1 MAGRNNTT
9 TDTRRN
15 DKAAARERERILL
28 EKNLREDTVLS
39 GMGGSEGVGAGKG
52 RNPGKAKGKK
62 KVRTLFRL
70 KPYIIPQLP
79 ALITSCLLVLIVN
92 ASQLAKPY
100 ILSIVI
106 DDFLLSGRPDSGWY
120 SVFWFGMAYL
130 AIVTVGS
137 LTNIGQAFMVN
148 RMGQSI
154 LMNIRRDVFRHIL
167 HMPMRKLDHFSSGRL
182 ITRATN
188 DVETLNELFADF
200 MVNLFKDVFLL
211 IGITIT
217 MLLMNWRL
225 ALISFVAVPA
235 IAGVTMFVRG
245 KLRKNFVVVKRLIG
259 SINGFFAENISGMR
273 LVQLFRRE
281 AQKMKEFDVL
291 NNAYFKAT
299 LTQIRMNSLLRPVM
313 EIINSMAIALVV
325 WFAVG
330 RIADNALQVGVLFA
344 FTNYIKQFFEPI
356 NDLSEQYSTVQSAT
370 VSVER
375 IFELLDDKPGQ
386 ETMESGDPIERPN
399 GRVEFRNVW
408 FAYNNEDW
416 VLKDVSFSIEP
427 GMSAAFVGATGA
439 GKTTIISLMARFYEI
454 QQGEI
459 LLDGKDIREIR
470 LSDLRKWIAVVLQDV
485 FLFSGTIS
493 ENIRLNDREITDDE
507 VAEALSLARADNFI
521 DRLPNGMLE
530 PVTERGSTFSAGQRQ
545 LLSFARAIA
554 HDPALFILDEATAN
568 IDTETEQRIQE
579 SIANVSAGRTTIIIA
594 HRLSTIRKCD
604 RIFVMDHARLVE
616 QGTHEELLEMNGYY
630 AGLHRAAYES
640 VGAPGFMP

>member
-1 MAGRNNTT
+1 M
-9 TDTRRN
+9 TDKRQARQADRL
-15 DKAAARERERILL
+15 DKAAAREKDRAAL
-28 EKNLREDTVLS
+28 EKNMREDSILS
-39 GMGGSEGVGAGKG
+39 SFGKPDGKG
-52 RNPGKAKGKK
+52 RKGKK
-62 KVRTLFRL
+62 KIRTLFRL
-70 KPYIIPQLP
+70 KPYLIPQIP
-79 ALITSCLLVLIVN
+79 ALVTSCILVLIVN
-92 ASQLAKPY
+92 ASELVKPY

-106 DDFLLSGRPDSGWY
+106 DDFLLGGKPDAGLNSI
-120 SVFWFGMAYL
+120 FWFGMAYL
-130 AIVTVGS
+130 ASVTVGS
-137 LTNIGQAFMVN
+137 LTNIGQALMVN

-211 IGITIT
+211 IGITVT

-235 IAGVTMFVRG
+235 IVGVTMFVRTR
-245 KLRKNFVVVKRLIG
+245 LRKNFVIVKRLIG

-273 LVQLFRRE
+273 LVQMFRRE
-281 AQKMKEFDVL
+281 VQKMKEFDLL
-291 NNAYFKAT
+291 NNGYFKAT

-313 EIINSMAIALVV
+313 EVINSLAIALVI
-325 WFAVG
+325 WLSVG
-330 RIADNALQVGVLFA
+330 RIADNMLQVGVLYA
-344 FTNYIKQFFEPI
+344 FTNYIRQFFEPI
-356 NDLSEQYSTVQSAT
+356 NDLSEQYNTVQSAT

-375 IFELLDDKPGQ
+375 IFELLDDKDGQ
-386 ETMESGDPIERPN
+386 ESMEAGDPIDRPV

-416 VLKDVSFSIEP
+416 VLRDVSFTIEP
-427 GMSAAFVGATGA
+427 GMSTAFVGTTGA
-439 GKTTIISLMARFYEI
+439 GKTTIISLMARFYEN
-454 QQGEI
+454 QKGEI
-459 LLDGKDIREIR
+459 LLDGKNIKEIR
-470 LSDLRKWIAVVLQDV
+470 LSDLRTWIAIVLQDV

-493 ENIRLNDREITDDE
+493 ENIRLNDDEITDDE
-507 VAEALSLARADNFI
+507 VAVALSLASADSFI
-521 DRLPNGMLE
+521 DRLPGGMQE

-594 HRLSTIRKCD
+594 HRLSTIRRCD
-604 RIFVMDHARLVE
+604 RIFVMDKAQLVE
-616 QGTHEELLEMNGYY
+616 QGNHEELLAQNGIY
-630 AGLHRAAYES
+630 AELHRAAYET
-640 VGAPGFMP
+640 VDAAELMA

>member
-1 MAGRNNTT
+1 MADKRAN
-9 TDTRRN
+9 RR
-15 DKAAARERERILL
+15 DERERRRLEAAQTRERERAAL
-28 EKNLREDTVLS
+28 EKNLREDTILTAQA
-39 GMGGSEGVGAGKG
+39 GGKG
-52 RNPGKAKGKK
+52 GKK
-62 KVRTLFRL
+62 RKKFKVLLRL
-70 KPYIIPQLP
+70 KPYLIPQIP
-79 ALITSCLLVLIVN
+79 ALVASCLLVLIVN
-92 ASQLAKPY
+92 TSELVKPY

-106 DDFLLSGRPDSGWY
+106 DDFLMTGQPDNGLY
-120 SVFWFGMAYL
+120 SIFWFGIAYL
-130 AIVTVGS
+130 GIITIGS
-137 LTNIGQAFMVN
+137 LTNIGQALMVN

-211 IGITIT
+211 IGITAT
-217 MLLMNWRL
+217 MLIMNWRL
-225 ALISFVAVPA
+225 ALISFIAVPA
-235 IAGVTMFVRG
+235 IALVTTFVRSR
-245 KLRKNFVVVKRLIG
+245 LRKNFVIVKRLIG

-281 AQKMKEFDVL
+281 TQKLKEFDLL
-291 NNAYFKAT
+291 NVAYFKAT

-313 EIINSMAIALVV
+313 EVINSLAIALVI

-330 RIADNALQVGVLFA
+330 RIADNVLQVGVLYA
-344 FTNYIKQFFEPI
+344 FTNYIRQFFEPI
-356 NDLSEQYSTVQSAT
+356 NDLSEQYTTVQSAT

-375 IFELLDDKPGQ
+375 IFELLDDRIDQ
-386 ETMESGDPIERPN
+386 EVMEEGDSIERPE
-399 GRVEFRNVW
+399 GRVEFRHVW
-408 FAYNNEDW
+408 FAYNEEDW
-416 VLKDVSFSIEP
+416 VLKDVSFTIEP

-454 QQGEI
+454 QRGEI
-459 LLDGKDIREIR
+459 LLDGKDIRSIC

-493 ENIRLNDREITDDE
+493 ENIRLNDREITNDE
-507 VAEALSLARADNFI
+507 IVEALSLARADSFI
-521 DRLPNGMLE
+521 ERLPNGMLE

-568 IDTETEQRIQE
+568 IDTETEQHIQE

-604 RIFVMDHARLVE
+604 RIFVMDKAVLVE
-616 QGTHEELLEMNGYY
+616 QGTHEELLAKGGFY
-630 AGLHRAAYES
+630 AALHHAAYAAT
-640 VGAPGFMP
+640 GTAAGFMP

>member
-1 MAGRNNTT
+1 MKNQRTSWRQ
-9 TDTRRN
+9 TRQARRQEQ
-15 DKAAARERERILL
+15 AAAREQERAEL
-28 EKNLREDTVLS
+28 EKNLQEDAILTAQA
-39 GMGGSEGVGAGKG
+39 EGPG
-52 RNPGKAKGKK
+52 RRGRKKFKA
-62 KVRTLFRL
+62 LLRL
-70 KPYIIPQLP
+70 KPYLMPQLP
-79 ALITSCLLVLIVN
+79 ALIVSCVLVLIVN
-92 ASQLAKPY
+92 ASELVKPY

-106 DDFLLSGRPDSGWY
+106 DDFLLTGRPDSGLF
-120 SVFWFGMAYL
+120 SIFWLGMAYL

-137 LTNIGQAFMVN
+137 LTNIGQALMVN

-154 LMNIRRDVFRHIL
+154 LMNIRRDVFRYIL
-167 HMPMRKLDHFSSGRL
+167 HMPMKKLDHYSSGRL

-200 MVNLFKDVFLL
+200 LVNLFKDVFLL
-211 IGITIT
+211 LGITAT
-217 MLLMNWRL
+217 MLVMNWQL
-225 ALISFVAVPA
+225 ALISFIAVPA
-235 IAGVTMFVRG
+235 IAGVTTFVRG
-245 KLRKNFVVVKRLIG
+245 KLRKNFVIVKRLIG

-281 AQKMKEFDVL
+281 AQKLKEFDRL
-291 NNAYFKAT
+291 NTAYFKAT

-313 EIINSMAIALVV
+313 EVINTMAITLVI

-330 RIADNALQVGVLFA
+330 RIADHVLQVGVLYA
-344 FTNYIKQFFEPI
+344 FTNYIRQFFAPI
-356 NDLSEQYSTVQSAT
+356 NDLSEQYTTVQSAT

-375 IFELLDDKPGQ
+375 IFELLDDRENQ
-386 ETMESGDPIERPN
+386 EEMDVGDVIERPR
-399 GRVEFRNVW
+399 GHIEFRNVW

-416 VLKDVSFSIEP
+416 VLKDVSFTIEP

-439 GKTTIISLMARFYEI
+439 GKTTIISLIARFYEI
-454 QQGEI
+454 QHGEI
-459 LLDGKDIREIR
+459 LLDGKDIRTIR
-470 LSDLRKWIAVVLQDV
+470 LSELRKWIAVVLQDV

-493 ENIRLNDREITDDE
+493 ENIRLNDHEITDDE
-507 VAEALSLARADNFI
+507 VTEALSLARADSFI
-521 DRLPNGMLE
+521 ERLPSGMME

-604 RIFVMDHARLVE
+604 RIFVMDKAELVE
-616 QGTHEELLEMNGYY
+616 RGTHESLLEQNGIY
-630 AGLHRAAYES
+630 AELHRAAYEA
-640 VGAPGFMP
+640 VGAEAGLMP